1 MVGRQG
7 ITARC
12 LRTSKQVLLQ
22 LDYQCCRS
30 RQHAECVVHAPHAAC
45 TGNEELT
52 ALCFLTLLAHVSLSP
67 RRLLTLHLQGQ
78 EKPLLQHLAGQ
89 LALPASLME
98 QAAAVYERALPA
110 CGGPGG
116 IPARILVGVALLAVA
131 RQERRPVF
139 LVRTLSCWCAR

>member
-1 MVGRQG
+1 MFSY
-7 ITARC
+7 AA
-12 LRTSKQVLLQ
+12 
-22 LDYQCCRS
+22 RS
-30 RQHAECVVHAPHAAC
+30 RVIVPA
-45 TGNEELT
+45 
-52 ALCFLTLLAHVSLSP
+52 

-89 LALPASLME
+89 LALPASLVE
-98 QAAAVYERALPA
+98 QAAAVYQRALPA

-139 LVRTLSCWCAR
+139 LVRTLLCWCAW